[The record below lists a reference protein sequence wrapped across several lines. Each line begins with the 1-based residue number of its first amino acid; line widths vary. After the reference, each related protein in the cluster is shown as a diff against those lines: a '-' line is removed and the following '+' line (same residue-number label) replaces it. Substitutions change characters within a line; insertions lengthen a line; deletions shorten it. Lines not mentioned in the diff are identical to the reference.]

1 MKKSNSKVTVKSTD
15 ELYELHATAVKNFL
29 QLCKRS
35 TKAKFFNYMSVYG
48 KLRESYPNVDIISTG
63 KVFYTKFYTKVVVK
77 HQWYTN
83 YSIDVNT
90 LMTSMVDNYVF
101 IDKNTAY
108 TVTAD
113 MLIAAANQFK
123 KNTSED
129 GVNYYLVP
137 VSFIQK
143 HGRKLVM

>member
-15 ELYELHATAVKNFL
+15 ELYELHAAAVKNFL
-29 QLCKRS
+29 QFCKRS
-35 TKAKFFNYMSVYG
+35 AKAKFFNYMSVYG
-48 KLRESYPNVDIISTG
+48 KLRESYPNVDIVSTG

-90 LMTSMVDNYVF
+90 LMSGAVDNYVF
-101 IDKNTAY
+101 INKNTAY
-108 TVTAD
+108 AVTTD
-113 MLIAAANQFK
+113 MLIAVTNQFK

-129 GVNYYLVP
+129 GVSYYLVP
-137 VSFIQK
+137 ISFIQK